1 MLMKRF
7 ASLLAAT
14 ALALLIAGTPAHAAD
29 GQKKKKAAPAPSA
42 ADPMARFDVN
52 ANGVLETKERDALRA
67 AFAKEA
73 ALKPLDL
80 NADGK
85 LDESEINAVEVPP
98 KAKGGGKK
106 KKSE

>member
-1 MLMKRF
+1 MKR
-7 ASLLAAT
+7 LALFLTAT
-14 ALALLIAGTPAHAAD
+14 ALAAVVAVDLASAAD
-29 GQKKKKAAPAPSA
+29 AKKKKAAPAPSP
-42 ADPMARFDVN
+42 ADPMARFDAN

-106 KKSE
+106 KKTE